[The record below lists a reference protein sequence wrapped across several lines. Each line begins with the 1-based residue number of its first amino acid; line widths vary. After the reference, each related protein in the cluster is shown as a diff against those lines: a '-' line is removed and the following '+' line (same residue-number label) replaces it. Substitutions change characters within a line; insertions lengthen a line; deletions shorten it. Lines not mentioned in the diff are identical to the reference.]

1 MYLTQNLTFCI
12 AVNSSDESKV
22 MKLILYKKDQL
33 FIWKT
38 RSYLISVIF
47 YGIKIML
54 MFILIGIGL
63 FLHSDAQVHIIELT
77 PSGSHF
83 TNIRSACIIGW
94 WSGLPD
100 SLISTYIAQFIGCV
114 IGKIHYGLKVVFCFR
129 HFTAFHYHHYT
140 RLLTGTEYI

>member
-33 FIWKT
+33 FIWKK
-38 RSYLISVIF
+38 RLYLISVIF

-54 MFILIGIGL
+54 VFILIGIGL

-77 PSGSHF
+77 PSWAHF
-83 TNIRSACIIGW
+83 TNVN
-94 WSGLPD
+94 
-100 SLISTYIAQFIGCV
+100 Y
-114 IGKIHYGLKVVFCFR
+114 
-129 HFTAFHYHHYT
+129 FTPSIT
-140 RLLTGTEYI
+140 K